1 MGPRGGVCQC
11 HQCLISL
18 SHQVNHLLQCQ
29 ILIICIFSFQN
40 KFVRQ
45 KRSGKPCRTFH
56 FTLLLF
62 TSTFHIHL
70 FYILLFQ
77 NQFWTRITF
86 QNFSVFIFHFHISLF
101 HISIIPKQICST
113 EKERRWTRKTM
124 QNFSLFILHFY
135 FSLSLFSLAF
145 LSFQNKIVRQK
156 RSGGGLVKPCRT
168 FHFTLL
174 IFSFTFFS
182 RIYIILKLICST
194 EKERRWTRKTLQN
207 FSLSWVSR

>member
-70 FYILLFQ
+70 FYISKPILDSDNFSELFSFHFPLSHFTFSHFYHSKTNLFDRKGAKMDSENHAELFTFHFTLLLFTFTFLSRIFIISKQ
-77 NQFWTRITF
+77 N
-86 QNFSVFIFHFHISLF
+86 
-101 HISIIPKQICST
+101 CST
-113 EKERRWTRKTM
+113 EKERRWT
-124 QNFSLFILHFY
+124 
-135 FSLSLFSLAF
+135 
-145 LSFQNKIVRQK
+145 
-156 RSGGGLVKPCRT
+156 C
-168 FHFTLL
+168 
-174 IFSFTFFS
+174 
-182 RIYIILKLICST
+182 
-194 EKERRWTRKTLQN
+194 
-207 FSLSWVSR
+207 